1 MNVLLL
7 IAFAVANI
15 LTILFLLKKGYK
27 LKNLLIMMIDGVIEC
42 KSIFYIILLM
52 GATISIWLSS
62 GIVPTIIYYG
72 FDYLKDVNLLLAA
85 FLGTAIISF
94 VMGTACGTLSTI
106 GIALLGM
113 GAGLKIPAHILLGA
127 IVSGS
132 FIADKIAPISSLTN
146 LTIQITGTKF
156 WYYLKASLFTLIP
169 TIMVSSFVYAFI
181 GAKYSTSVDV
191 EIIAKYR
198 ESISQGFVITP
209 YFLLFPLLVIILAFI
224 GLNIVYNMSAGVVI
238 ASFIT
243 IIIQK
248 NGFVQVIKTIL
259 WGYNAHTGLD
269 SLDAL
274 ISGGGAMPLLEVVF
288 IVMGS
293 VTLSS
298 LLEGA
303 HLLKSLTETIYK
315 ENDGRFKTILKTGLL
330 SIAFMVITCDQ
341 TAAILI
347 PAKFAKERFDN
358 TGLGREVL
366 ARTISD
372 TGTILAPILPWNV
385 NALII
390 YGITGIS
397 ALSYGP
403 YAVLCFI
410 SPIITF
416 LIGAIRFEKTA
427 DAKIEA

>member
-315 ENDGRFKTILKTGLL
+315 ENDGRFKTIVKTGLL

>member
-1 MNVLLL
+1 MMLL
-7 IAFAVANI
+7 IAFAIANI
-15 LTILFLLKKGYK
+15 LTILFLLKKGYN
-27 LKNLLIMMIDGVIEC
+27 LKNLVRMMINGVLEC
-42 KSIFYIILLM
+42 KSIFFIILLM
-52 GATISIWLSS
+52 GATISVWLSS

-72 FDYLKDVNLLLAA
+72 FDYLKNVNFLLAA
-85 FLGTAIISF
+85 FFGTALISF
-94 VMGTACGTLSTI
+94 VMGTACGTLSTV
-106 GIALLGM
+106 GIALLGI
-113 GAGLKIPAHILLGA
+113 GAGLRIPGHILLGA

-146 LTIQITGTKF
+146 LTIQITGTKY
-156 WYYLKASLFTLIP
+156 WDYLKTSLYTLIP
-169 TIMVSSFVYAFI
+169 TIIVSSFVYAFI
-181 GAKYSTSVDV
+181 GAKYTTSVDAD
-191 EIIAKYR
+191 IIGKYR
-198 ESISQGFVITP
+198 ESISQGFVTTP
-209 YFLLFPLLVIILAFI
+209 YFLLFPILVIILAFA

-248 NGFVQVIKTIL
+248 EEFFRVIKTIL
-259 WGYNAHTGLD
+259 WGYKAQTGLS

-274 ISGGGAMPLLEVVF
+274 ISGGGAIPLVEVVF

-293 VTLSS
+293 VTLSA
-298 LLEGA
+298 LFEGA
-303 HLLKSLTETIYK
+303 DLLKSLTETVYK
-315 ENDGRFKTILKTGLL
+315 EVDGKFKTIFKTGLM
-330 SIAFMVITCDQ
+330 SIAFMIVTCDQ
-341 TAAILI
+341 TASILI
-347 PAKFAKERFDN
+347 PAKFAKERFDRM
-358 TGLGREVL
+358 GLKREVL

-403 YAVLCFI
+403 YAVLCII

-416 LIGAIRFEKTA
+416 LSGGIGFKKAVDTSL
-427 DAKIEA
+427 EA